1 MLKKYINK
9 KILPLEA
16 PCGAQDLDVCDDSG
30 VCDDLIVKTTIVLP
44 LSNVTKTNFDITW
57 EKFINKRQ
65 HNINKRK
72 EVKRYDSKSYIRTRH
87 PKHLYEGLL
96 RYNGQNNS
104 KFYGETRFW
113 GFYSELQEAAEET
126 IMMREHEKKCEHGDV
141 V

>member
-9 KILPLEA
+9 KNITFG
-16 PCGAQDLDVCDDSG
+16 GALRCSRFDVCDDSG

-44 LSNVTKTNFDITW
+44 LSNATKTNFDITW

-65 HNINKRK
+65 HNVNKRK
-72 EVKRYDSKSYIRTRH
+72 EVQRYDFKSYIRTRH

-104 KFYGETRFW
+104 KFYGETRYW
-113 GFYSELQEAAEET
+113 GFYSKNKN
-126 IMMREHEKKCEHGDV
+126 R
-141 V
+141 